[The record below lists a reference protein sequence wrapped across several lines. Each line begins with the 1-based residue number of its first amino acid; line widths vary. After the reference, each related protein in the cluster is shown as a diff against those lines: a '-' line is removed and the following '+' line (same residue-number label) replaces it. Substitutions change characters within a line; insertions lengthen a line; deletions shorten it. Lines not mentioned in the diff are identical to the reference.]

1 MKVVLDIKG
10 NWLYTFKNDSG
21 ICDNWFE
28 HTGVYC
34 SLKYVL
40 KNDFKKSFMLAIL
53 DSIIFKK
60 SFENVNRKM

>member
-10 NWLYTFKNDSG
+10 NCLYTFKNDSG

-40 KNDFKKSFMLAIL
+40 KNYFKKSFMLAIL
-53 DSIIFKK
+53 YYF
-60 SFENVNRKM
+60 